1 MTAAPGARATE
12 GTTARAAR
20 AGGPLALL
28 GSAWRVAGHVK
39 RHALRDGALLLASG
53 VAFDGLLAVLPF
65 LLLVISVA
73 SLVLPLTAR
82 AATTDIVVF
91 VAQLLPNASEASRQ
105 LLAGVLRDIVRTRA
119 ELGLVGALAFVWF
132 SSRLFASLRA
142 VMARVFEEPE
152 KRSGLHG
159 VAFDLWLT
167 VVAAAFGA
175 AWVAV
180 SALLAA
186 ASAAGSRLL
195 AQAGVTGWSVP
206 KPAELVAAHLLALVL
221 VTGIFFALYRALPR
235 RRIPWPSAFIAA
247 ATAGIAFEA
256 ARWIFGAIWL
266 RLGHLSVYTGT
277 VAAVVLVMFWAWY
290 AALIFILGGEVLE
303 GVEWERGGA
312 RPSVSTSKPV
322 GVWS

>member
-1 MTAAPGARATE
+1 MTAASGARA
-12 GTTARAAR
+12 AAS
-20 AGGPLALL
+20 GGSPLAVLA
-28 GSAWRVAGHVK
+28 SAWRVAGHVK
-39 RHALRDGALLLASG
+39 RHAMRDGALLLASG

-82 AATTDIVVF
+82 AAAADMVVF

-105 LLAGVLRDIVRTRA
+105 VLAGVLRDIVRTRTG
-119 ELGLVGALAFVWF
+119 LGVVGALAFLWF
-132 SSRLFASLRA
+132 SSRLFSSLRT
-142 VMARVFEEPE
+142 VMGRVFEEPE
-152 KRSGLHG
+152 KRTAMRGM
-159 VAFDLWLT
+159 AFDLWLT
-167 VVAAAFGA
+167 GIAAAFGA

-195 AQAGVTGWSVP
+195 ATMGVTAWSVP
-206 KPAELVAAHLLALVL
+206 KPAELAVAHLLALVL

-235 RRIPWPSAFIAA
+235 RRIPWSSALIAA
-247 ATAGIAFEA
+247 TTAGLAFEA

-277 VAAVVLVMFWAWY
+277 VAAVVLIMFWAWY

-303 GVEWERGGA
+303 GVEWERAGA
-312 RPSVSTSKPV
+312 RPSVAVRRPIA
-322 GVWS
+322 

>member
-1 MTAAPGARATE
+1 MTAV
-12 GTTARAAR
+12 
-20 AGGPLALL
+20 LA
-28 GSAWRVAGHVK
+28 SAWRIAGHVR

-53 VAFDGLLAVLPF
+53 VAFDGLLAFLPF

-73 SLVLPLTAR
+73 SLILPLTAR
-82 AATTDIVVF
+82 AAATDVVVF

-119 ELGLVGALAFVWF
+119 ELGIVGGLGFVWF
-132 SSRLFASLRA
+132 SSRLFGTLRG
-142 VMARVFEEPE
+142 VMARVFEEQE
-152 KRSGLHG
+152 KRGAMQGL
-159 VAFDLWLT
+159 VLDVWLT
-167 VVAAAFGA
+167 LVAAAFGA
-175 AWVAV
+175 GWVAV

-186 ASAAGSRLL
+186 ASAAGSRWL
-195 AQAGVTGWSVP
+195 ATIGVRGWSVP
-206 KPAELVAAHLLALVL
+206 KPAELVAAHLLAFVL

-235 RRIPWPSAFIAA
+235 RRVPWPSALIAA
-247 ATAGIAFEA
+247 ATAGVAFEA

-266 RLGHLSVYTGT
+266 RLGHLTVYTGT

-312 RPSVSTSKPV
+312 RPSLV
-322 GVWS
+322 GPRRSA